1 MPLLIVPAAGADQVF
16 ARTIL
21 DLGSNLDL
29 SVVAEGIESTKARE
43 MLVELGCGLA
53 QGYEFGSPMSAGRLT
68 AFLRSLREV
77 DCLRLTA

>member
-1 MPLLIVPAAGADQVF
+1 MDTVIV
-16 ARTIL
+16 RTIL

-29 SVVAEGIESTKARE
+29 SVVAEGIESTRPARCSKS
-43 MLVELGCGLA
+43 LGCRLA